1 MKAAYWAAFLLI
13 MLLLLVRDCIAT
25 TTHSPA
31 STRVTDADL
40 ARLAMHLRTSSAA
53 TVWDNSTSQNVIS
66 AAGMP
71 VNLVALYQSN
81 FTKHMSTGLDKEL
94 IRQSL
99 KELVN
104 EDPAFVTALLEEL
117 EGELKQHKK
126 QRLENIIREDFDEYG
141 DVFRALA

>member
-1 MKAAYWAAFLLI
+1 
-13 MLLLLVRDCIAT
+13 
-25 TTHSPA
+25 
-31 STRVTDADL
+31 
-40 ARLAMHLRTSSAA
+40 
-53 TVWDNSTSQNVIS
+53 
-66 AAGMP
+66 MP